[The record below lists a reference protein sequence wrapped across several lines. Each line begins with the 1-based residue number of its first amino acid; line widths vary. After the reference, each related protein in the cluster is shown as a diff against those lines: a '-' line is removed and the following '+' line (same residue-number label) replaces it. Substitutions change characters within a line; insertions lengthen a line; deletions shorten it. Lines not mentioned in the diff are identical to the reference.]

1 MLVLGLG
8 VYLFVEVRAQP
19 AVQIERTSRPS
30 HSAPVAQQTA
40 AVAPVTVHE
49 EPSRPTAGPAAR
61 PAAPRST
68 APVIASAAAPG
79 GTGGAAGVS
88 AQDDLDAG
96 PALDAVMGE
105 ANKAYDRG
113 ELEDAKTI
121 ASRVLAKFPT
131 NVRML
136 RVMVSASC
144 IDGDTQVAVAHYAKL
159 PAGDQEQ
166 MRVRCARYGVSF
178 PDRPMSP

>member
-8 VYLFVEVRAQP
+8 VYLFIEVRAQP
-19 AVQIERTSRPS
+19 AVQIDRTSRPS
-30 HSAPVAQQTA
+30 QPAPIAQQTA
-40 AVAPVTVHE
+40 AVAPMTVHE
-49 EPSRPTAGPAAR
+49 EPARPAAVPPAR
-61 PAAPRST
+61 PAAPRP
-68 APVIASAAAPG
+68 APPMITSASSPGAPG
-79 GTGGAAGVS
+79 STGQAGP
-88 AQDDLDAG
+88 AGQDELTAG

-113 ELEDAKTI
+113 ELEDAKAI

-144 IDGDTQVAVAHYAKL
+144 IDGDTQVALAHYGKL
-159 PAGDQEQ
+159 PASDQEQ

-178 PDRPMSP
+178 PDRP

>member
-1 MLVLGLG
+1 MLVLGVG

-19 AVQIERTSRPS
+19 AVQIDRTSRPS
-30 HSAPVAQQTA
+30 HPAPIAQQTA
-40 AVAPVTVHE
+40 AVAPMSVQD
-49 EPSRPTAGPAAR
+49 EPRPASGPAR
-61 PAAPRST
+61 PAASRSA
-68 APVIASAAAPG
+68 APGIASASVPAPTVTGSAA
-79 GTGGAAGVS
+79 AAG
-88 AQDDLDAG
+88 QDDLEAG

-121 ASRVLAKFPT
+121 AGRVLARYPT
-131 NVRML
+131 NIRML

-144 IDGDTQVAVAHYAKL
+144 IDGDTQVAMMHYAQL
-159 PAGDQEQ
+159 PAIDQEQ

-178 PDRPMSP
+178 PDRP